1 MIPKIDLLWNLLT
14 QSEWEALLPQAPHM
28 TAYQQHWA
36 YGAATQQLGG
46 RADRIALRAGD
57 RCLGL
62 VQLQYRRWWRL
73 ARMALAMR
81 GPVWMAGVSEA
92 EKAAAYAELRRSITR
107 PPLRFGLWMPEADD
121 SAALGEN
128 RMHRVVTPFYTA
140 TLDLLADEA
149 DLLAQMHGKWRNRLR
164 AAERGTLRTATVSPN
179 SRQYQWLL
187 DAEIRQQRSKR
198 YAALPPAL
206 VPLLQQHAGTDSLLI
221 LKAEAQRELVA
232 GMLFLRHGRSA
243 TYHIGWSNAQG
254 KRGGAHNL
262 LMWQAMLRL
271 KAAGVRWLDLGGI
284 ATDHGVGLARF
295 KLGTGATVSRLCG
308 TYF

>member
-1 MIPKIDLLWNLLT
+1 MRRICWHKCMAN
-14 QSEWEALLPQAPHM
+14 
-28 TAYQQHWA
+28 
-36 YGAATQQLGG
+36 GAIACGQLSGE
-46 RADRIALRAGD
+46 RYA
-57 RCLGL
+57 
-62 VQLQYRRWWRL
+62 QLQSVRIRDNIS
-73 ARMALAMR
+73 
-81 GPVWMAGVSEA
+81 GSSTQ
-92 EKAAAYAELRRSITR
+92 RS
-107 PPLRFGLWMPEADD
+107 GS
-121 SAALGEN
+121 SAAS
-128 RMHRVVTPFYTA
+128 VT
-140 TLDLLADEA
+140 
-149 DLLAQMHGKWRNRLR
+149 RLCPQPWCR
-164 AAERGTLRTATVSPN
+164 CYSNTP
-179 SRQYQWLL
+179 
-187 DAEIRQQRSKR
+187 
-198 YAALPPAL
+198 
-206 VPLLQQHAGTDSLLI
+206 GTDSLLI